1 MSLQVYGSSA
11 ALEEG
16 GRWTLERCLDLH
28 RAGGSVEDNVDEA
41 TRRNIYRKELE
52 RSITDGEGGGRGE
65 GEDGEGQLEKVRAVR
80 RAEG

>member
-1 MSLQVYGSSA
+1 MCHQVYGSSA

-52 RSITDGEGGGRGE
+52 RSITDGEGGRRGRGA
-65 GEDGEGQLEKVRAVR
+65 GGAGGAG
-80 RAEG
+80 AGW